1 VTAVAD
7 SLAEVV
13 DRMSA
18 QLEARTAEAADARA
32 RLELT
37 ERAESTLRE
46 ERDRV
51 RQELDAER
59 ERREQAERE
68 RDELAAELAA
78 LEQARE
84 SAQTTAEAAGGV
96 GSPALPPKALRR
108 PKNSLQQ
115 IKEGGMARTAPAGPS
130 ALLLVVRL
138 SIFLPARPRDRPKG
152 P

>member
-1 VTAVAD
+1 MTAVAD

-18 QLEARTAEAADARA
+18 QLEARTAEAADAQA

-51 RQELDAER
+51 RQELGAER

-68 RDELAAELAA
+68 RDELAAALAA

-96 GSPALPPKALRR
+96 GESRPATKGAQEAKKFFAANKGRRHGADRPGRTLRASASGAFIYLPPRAT
-108 PKNSLQQ
+108 
-115 IKEGGMARTAPAGPS
+115 AR
-130 ALLLVVRL
+130 
-138 SIFLPARPRDRPKG
+138 
-152 P
+152 

>member
-1 VTAVAD
+1 MTAVAD

-18 QLEARTAEAADARA
+18 QLEAKTAEAADARA

-37 ERAESTLRE
+37 EQAESTLRE

-84 SAQTTAEAAGGV
+84 SAQTTAEAAGGE
-96 GSPALPPKALRR
+96 GAPPCHQRR
-108 PKNSLQQ
+108 S
-115 IKEGGMARTAPAGPS
+115 GGQKILCS
-130 ALLLVVRL
+130 
-138 SIFLPARPRDRPKG
+138 K
-152 P
+152 

>member
-18 QLEARTAEAADARA
+18 QLEAKTAEAADARA

-37 ERAESTLRE
+37 EQAESTLRE

-96 GSPALPPKALRR
+96 GESRPATKGAQEA
-108 PKNSLQQ
+108 KKFFAA

-138 SIFLPARPRDRPKG
+138 SIFLPARPRDRSKG
-152 P
+152 S